1 MLALVAFAA
10 HGLASSGGLAAQTA
24 AWELHTQGKMM
35 EAIHMMKKAVATA
48 PPEAITP
55 RFDLACMWEDIGYLD
70 EAEEGFKGLA
80 AEHDGW
86 KTYWANVLHDGRGLR
101 EQALALYREASAAS
115 VSYKEQG
122 RSVAFH
128 TNALYGRGVCA
139 ESLGLVDEAADCH
152 RRCLQLDPTDASAA
166 FHLLVNS
173 ERRSGSTCDALREE
187 LAQLLPTYRL
197 GSWDYVQ
204 RHPRLAPSTHLY
216 THGLLHRALDALDPT
231 LDDGLVLEFGVYFG
245 KTLRMIASRLP
256 DATVHGFD
264 TFTGLPE
271 EWSKGSYTESKGS
284 YTTGGLL
291 PPAPSNVC
299 YHVGTFAE
307 TLPAFLEAQP
317 GPVRFMNIDCDLY
330 SSTKDILDALHT
342 RVVVGTVIVF
352 DEYVMTSNWREDEFK
367 AFQEAVAERGWQYE
381 YLGISLVSGQA
392 AVRITAV

>member
-264 TFTGLPE
+264 TFTGAH
-271 EWSKGSYTESKGS
+271 SFTD
-284 YTTGGLL
+284 T
-291 PPAPSNVC
+291 
-299 YHVGTFAE
+299 
-307 TLPAFLEAQP
+307 
-317 GPVRFMNIDCDLY
+317 
-330 SSTKDILDALHT
+330 HT
-342 RVVVGTVIVF
+342 RPRVNRCTASIP
-352 DEYVMTSNWREDEFK
+352 SPACLR
-367 AFQEAVAERGWQYE
+367 
-381 YLGISLVSGQA
+381 SGARAATRRVRAPTPQA
-392 AVRITAV
+392 ACFLPRRLTSATTWARSPRRCRPFWRRSLGRCAS

>member
-1 MLALVAFAA
+1 MAPPRASARLQAQRLPGAGLDIDTDNDTRNGTQSARQDSNGPGSTGGGREKKGQFTFTLGALITAGENDGRRLGPSMLALAAFAA

-24 AWELHTQGKMM
+24 AWELHAQGKMM
-35 EAIHMMKKAVATA
+35 EAIQQMKAAVATA

-115 VSYKEQG
+115 ATYKEQG

-152 RRCLQLDPTDASAA
+152 RRCLQLDPSDASAA

-197 GSWDYVQ
+197 SSWDYVQ

-231 LDDGLVLEFGVYFG
+231 LDDGRVLELG
-245 KTLRMIASRLP
+245 TL
-256 DATVHGFD
+256 H
-264 TFTGLPE
+264 
-271 EWSKGSYTESKGS
+271 
-284 YTTGGLL
+284 
-291 PPAPSNVC
+291 PAPC
-299 YHVGTFAE
+299 
-307 TLPAFLEAQP
+307 TLHPAPCTLHPAPDP
-317 GPVRFMNIDCDLY
+317 GPDPNPNPNAQA
-330 SSTKDILDALHT
+330 SSLSSASTLA
-342 RVVVGTVIVF
+342 R
-352 DEYVMTSNWREDEFK
+352 RC
-367 AFQEAVAERGWQYE
+367 A
-381 YLGISLVSGQA
+381 
-392 AVRITAV
+392 